1 MEQQK
6 NSRGSFLK
14 AGLLVGGALYAE
26 PAAAL
31 ARSGGHLLNSDM
43 EPNIFVFP
51 KSTPIS
57 KFIPGS
63 YLPDNTGQLTLA
75 EFAGMA
81 DFNVSVLNKVSR
93 KFPAVTLGDIGECVQ
108 YAINQFGLKQTLFGE
123 VSGEPVMF
131 GCCCCCCCK
140 EVNFNKNGGGV

>member
-31 ARSGGHLLNSDM
+31 ARSGGHLI
-43 EPNIFVFP
+43 EPASFLFP
-51 KSTPIS
+51 KSTPIDA
-57 KFIPGS
+57 FVPGQ
-63 YLPDNTGQLTLA
+63 YLPDGTGAITLGQ
-75 EFAGMA
+75 FAGLA
-81 DFNVSVLNKVSR
+81 QFNTTVLTKVSR
-93 KFPAVTLGDIGECVQ
+93 KFPMLTLGDLGECVQ
-108 YAINQFGLKQTLFGE
+108 FAINQFGAKQTLFGE
-123 VSGEPVMF
+123 QSGQAVMF

-140 EVNFNKNGGGV
+140 EVNFNSK